1 MSSSWLLP
9 APVLPLLW
17 WALGGCHL
25 SESSR
30 RSRVRPSG
38 QQHTRAVPGAN
49 PNPSP
54 FVFWIITRPSYPFRD
69 SQSGACSRFQSFAC
83 PRNHNHVLPE
93 AAGLFSQAPRLLV
106 ACGATKEL
114 RQFWALN
121 HLNSIVI
128 DSQLPHNSSILL
140 NQWWVKVAGGNIFWV
155 AAGRAHLKQGSKS
168 WVPHCQRD
176 ADKLEEIR
184 KKSHKN
190 D

>member
-9 APVLPLLW
+9 ASVLPLLW
-17 WALGGCHL
+17 RALGGCHL

-38 QQHTRAVPGAN
+38 QQHTRAVPGTN

-69 SQSGACSRFQSFAC
+69 SERCMQQVPKLCLPQEPQSRAPRSSRFVFTGSKASPC
-83 PRNHNHVLPE
+83 
-93 AAGLFSQAPRLLV
+93 
-106 ACGATKEL
+106 
-114 RQFWALN
+114 ALCHKRITAILSTEPFKFYCN
-121 HLNSIVI
+121 WFP
-128 DSQLPHNSSILL
+128 QLPHNSSILL